1 MSTEERS
8 VNQPEE
14 QPSLSEQRL
23 IRRAKL
29 KELQDAG
36 QDPFQITK
44 FVVKHHSADIK
55 EGFEALEGA
64 MTSVAGR
71 IMSKRGMGKAV
82 FCDLQDGKG
91 RIQLYVRVD
100 ELGEEAFAKFKK
112 TDIGDIVGV
121 EGEVFKT
128 KRGEISV
135 KAHKVTLLSKSLQPL
150 PEKFHGLTDKEMR
163 YRQRYVDLIMNED
176 VRRAFRIRTAFIK
189 HMRRYLDERDYL
201 EVETPVL
208 NTISGGATARPF
220 ITHHNTL
227 DIDMY
232 MRIATELNLKRL
244 TVGGFERVYE
254 IGPVFRAEK
263 HATQRHLNEYTSLDL
278 EMGFLRSFT
287 DLMALEQGFLR
298 RLVALLRQ
306 EYAGELALLGA
317 ELPDAQHIP
326 AVRFD
331 EAKRLAAEAYGYA
344 IREPYD
350 LEPEEEQHIGRYA
363 KEVWGSDFVFVTHY
377 PGRKRPFYTMDDPE
391 DPRYTLSFDLLF
403 RGMEITTGGQR
414 IHNYGQQVEKLKA
427 RGMEP
432 EDFSGYLLFHKHGA
446 PPHGGLG
453 IGLERLTMKLCGL
466 ENVREASL
474 FPRDQ
479 SRLEP

>member
-1 MSTEERS
+1 MEVLATKFDAAVVGRNNRAVTLHGMVHALRDLGGVTFLTLRTREGLVQCVCPRRPEGVREECAVS
-8 VNQPEE
+8 VSGLLRPEPRAPGGAE
-14 QPSLSEQRL
+14 LAEARFTVLSRPAAPPPVPLSKKSSLSMDTELSLRPVTL
-23 IRRAKL
+23 RAPR
-29 KELQDAG
+29 A
-36 QDPFQITK
+36 
-44 FVVKHHSADIK
+44 
-55 EGFEALEGA
+55 
-64 MTSVAGR
+64 R
-71 IMSKRGMGKAV
+71 AV
-82 FCDLQDGKG
+82 F
-91 RIQLYVRVD
+91 RIQAAVC
-100 ELGEEAFAKFKK
+100 
-112 TDIGDIVGV
+112 
-121 EGEVFKT
+121 
-128 KRGEISV
+128 
-135 KAHKVTLLSKSLQPL
+135 
-150 PEKFHGLTDKEMR
+150 
-163 YRQRYVDLIMNED
+163 
-176 VRRAFRIRTAFIK
+176 RAFREFLQEEDFTEIHTPKLGRAGAEGGSSQF
-189 HMRRYLDERDYL
+189 RVDYFGRKA
-201 EVETPVL
+201 VL
-208 NTISGGATARPF
+208 AQSPQ
-220 ITHHNTL
+220 L
-227 DIDMY
+227 YKQVM
-232 MRIATELNLKRL
+232 
-244 TVGGFERVYE
+244 VGVFERVYE

-298 RLVALLRQ
+298 RLVDLLRR

-317 ELPDAQHIP
+317 ELPDAQHRP

-331 EAKRLAAEAYGYA
+331 EAKRLAADAYGYA

-403 RGMEITTGGQR
+403 RGVEITTGGQR

-453 IGLERLTMKLCGL
+453 IGLERLTMQLCGL
-466 ENVREASL
+466 DNIRRASL
-474 FPRDQ
+474 FPRDRT
-479 SRLEP
+479 RLEP

>member
-1 MSTEERS
+1 MEVLATKFDAAVVGRNNRAVTLHGMVHALRDLGGVTFLTLRTREGLVQCVCPRRPEGVREECAVS
-8 VNQPEE
+8 VSGLLRPEPRAPGGAE
-14 QPSLSEQRL
+14 LAEARFTVLSRPAAPPPVPLSKKSSLSMDTELSLRPVTL
-23 IRRAKL
+23 RAPR
-29 KELQDAG
+29 A
-36 QDPFQITK
+36 
-44 FVVKHHSADIK
+44 
-55 EGFEALEGA
+55 
-64 MTSVAGR
+64 R
-71 IMSKRGMGKAV
+71 AV
-82 FCDLQDGKG
+82 F
-91 RIQLYVRVD
+91 RIQAAVC
-100 ELGEEAFAKFKK
+100 
-112 TDIGDIVGV
+112 
-121 EGEVFKT
+121 
-128 KRGEISV
+128 
-135 KAHKVTLLSKSLQPL
+135 
-150 PEKFHGLTDKEMR
+150 
-163 YRQRYVDLIMNED
+163 
-176 VRRAFRIRTAFIK
+176 RAFREFLQGEGFTEIHTPKLGRAGAEGGSSQF
-189 HMRRYLDERDYL
+189 RVDYFGRKA
-201 EVETPVL
+201 VL
-208 NTISGGATARPF
+208 AQSPQ
-220 ITHHNTL
+220 L
-227 DIDMY
+227 YKQVM
-232 MRIATELNLKRL
+232 
-244 TVGGFERVYE
+244 VGVFERVYE

-298 RLVALLRQ
+298 RLVALLRR

-363 KEVWGSDFVFVTHY
+363 KEMWGSDFVFVTHY

-403 RGMEITTGGQR
+403 RGVEITTGGQR

-453 IGLERLTMKLCGL
+453 IGLERLTMQLCGL
-466 ENVREASL
+466 DNIRRASL
-474 FPRDQ
+474 FPRDRT
-479 SRLEP
+479 RLEP

>member
-1 MSTEERS
+1 MEVLATKFDAAVVGRNNRAVTLHGMVHALRDLGGVTFLTLRTREGLVQCVCPRRPEGVREECAVS
-8 VNQPEE
+8 VSGLLRPEPRAPGGAE
-14 QPSLSEQRL
+14 LAEARFTVLSRPAAPPPVPLSKKSSLSMDTELSLRPVTL
-23 IRRAKL
+23 RAPR
-29 KELQDAG
+29 A
-36 QDPFQITK
+36 
-44 FVVKHHSADIK
+44 
-55 EGFEALEGA
+55 
-64 MTSVAGR
+64 R
-71 IMSKRGMGKAV
+71 AV
-82 FCDLQDGKG
+82 F
-91 RIQLYVRVD
+91 RIQAAVC
-100 ELGEEAFAKFKK
+100 
-112 TDIGDIVGV
+112 
-121 EGEVFKT
+121 
-128 KRGEISV
+128 
-135 KAHKVTLLSKSLQPL
+135 
-150 PEKFHGLTDKEMR
+150 
-163 YRQRYVDLIMNED
+163 
-176 VRRAFRIRTAFIK
+176 RAFREFLQEEDFTEIHTPKLGRAGAEGGSSQF
-189 HMRRYLDERDYL
+189 RVDYFGRKA
-201 EVETPVL
+201 VL
-208 NTISGGATARPF
+208 AQSPQ
-220 ITHHNTL
+220 L
-227 DIDMY
+227 YKQVM
-232 MRIATELNLKRL
+232 
-244 TVGGFERVYE
+244 VGVFERVYE

-331 EAKRLAAEAYGYA
+331 EAKRLAADAYGYA

-403 RGMEITTGGQR
+403 RGVEITTGGQR

-453 IGLERLTMKLCGL
+453 IGLERLTMQLCGL
-466 ENVREASL
+466 DNIRRASL
-474 FPRDQ
+474 FPRDRT
-479 SRLEP
+479 RLEP

>member
-1 MSTEERS
+1 MEVLATKFDAAVVGRNNRAVTLHGMVHALRDLGGVTFLTLRTREGLVQCVCPRRPEGVREECAVS
-8 VNQPEE
+8 VSGVLRPEPRAPGGAE
-14 QPSLSEQRL
+14 LAEARFTVLSRPAAPPPVPLSKKSSLSMDTDLSLRPVTL
-23 IRRAKL
+23 RAPR
-29 KELQDAG
+29 A
-36 QDPFQITK
+36 
-44 FVVKHHSADIK
+44 
-55 EGFEALEGA
+55 
-64 MTSVAGR
+64 R
-71 IMSKRGMGKAV
+71 AV
-82 FCDLQDGKG
+82 F
-91 RIQLYVRVD
+91 RIQAAVC
-100 ELGEEAFAKFKK
+100 
-112 TDIGDIVGV
+112 
-121 EGEVFKT
+121 
-128 KRGEISV
+128 
-135 KAHKVTLLSKSLQPL
+135 
-150 PEKFHGLTDKEMR
+150 
-163 YRQRYVDLIMNED
+163 
-176 VRRAFRIRTAFIK
+176 RAFREFLQGEGFTEIHTPKLGQAGAEGGSSQFR
-189 HMRRYLDERDYL
+189 LDYFGRKA
-201 EVETPVL
+201 VL
-208 NTISGGATARPF
+208 AQSPQLYKQA
-220 ITHHNTL
+220 
-227 DIDMY
+227 M
-232 MRIATELNLKRL
+232 
-244 TVGGFERVYE
+244 VGVFERVYE

-278 EMGFLRSFT
+278 EMGFLHSFT

-306 EYAGELALLGA
+306 EYAGELALLGT
-317 ELPDAQHIP
+317 ELPDAEHIP

-453 IGLERLTMKLCGL
+453 IGLERLTMQLCGL
-466 ENVREASL
+466 DNIHRASL
-474 FPRDQ
+474 FPRDRT
-479 SRLEP
+479 RLEP

>member
-1 MSTEERS
+1 MEVLATKFDAAVVGRNNRAVTLHGMVHALRDLGGVTFLTLRTREGLVQCVCPRRPEGVREECAVS
-8 VNQPEE
+8 VSGLLRPEPRAPGGAE
-14 QPSLSEQRL
+14 LAEARFTVLSRPAAPPPVPLSKKSSLSMDTELSLRPVTL
-23 IRRAKL
+23 RAPR
-29 KELQDAG
+29 A
-36 QDPFQITK
+36 
-44 FVVKHHSADIK
+44 
-55 EGFEALEGA
+55 
-64 MTSVAGR
+64 R
-71 IMSKRGMGKAV
+71 AV
-82 FCDLQDGKG
+82 F
-91 RIQLYVRVD
+91 RIQAAVC
-100 ELGEEAFAKFKK
+100 
-112 TDIGDIVGV
+112 
-121 EGEVFKT
+121 
-128 KRGEISV
+128 
-135 KAHKVTLLSKSLQPL
+135 
-150 PEKFHGLTDKEMR
+150 
-163 YRQRYVDLIMNED
+163 
-176 VRRAFRIRTAFIK
+176 RAFREFLQGEGFTEIHTPKLGQAGAEGGSSQFR
-189 HMRRYLDERDYL
+189 LDYFGRKA
-201 EVETPVL
+201 VL
-208 NTISGGATARPF
+208 AQSPQLYKQA
-220 ITHHNTL
+220 
-227 DIDMY
+227 M
-232 MRIATELNLKRL
+232 
-244 TVGGFERVYE
+244 VGVFERVYE

-278 EMGFLRSFT
+278 EMGFLHYSFT

-331 EAKRLAAEAYGYA
+331 EAKRLAADAYGYA

-403 RGMEITTGGQR
+403 RGVEITTGGQR

-453 IGLERLTMKLCGL
+453 IGLERLTMQLCGL
-466 ENVREASL
+466 DNIRRASL
-474 FPRDQ
+474 FPRDRT
-479 SRLEP
+479 RLEP

>member
-1 MSTEERS
+1 MEVLATKFDAAVVGRNNRAVTLHGMVHALRDLGGVTFLTLRTREGLVQCVCPRRPEGVREECAVS
-8 VNQPEE
+8 VSGLLRPEPRAPGGAE
-14 QPSLSEQRL
+14 LAEARFTVLSRPAAPPPVPLSKKSSLSMDTELSLRPVTL
-23 IRRAKL
+23 RAPR
-29 KELQDAG
+29 A
-36 QDPFQITK
+36 
-44 FVVKHHSADIK
+44 
-55 EGFEALEGA
+55 
-64 MTSVAGR
+64 R
-71 IMSKRGMGKAV
+71 AV
-82 FCDLQDGKG
+82 F
-91 RIQLYVRVD
+91 RIQAAVC
-100 ELGEEAFAKFKK
+100 
-112 TDIGDIVGV
+112 
-121 EGEVFKT
+121 
-128 KRGEISV
+128 
-135 KAHKVTLLSKSLQPL
+135 
-150 PEKFHGLTDKEMR
+150 
-163 YRQRYVDLIMNED
+163 
-176 VRRAFRIRTAFIK
+176 RAFREFLQEEDFTEIHTPKLGRAGAEGGSSQFRVDYFGRK
-189 HMRRYLDERDYL
+189 AVLAQSPQLDKQ
-201 EVETPVL
+201 V
-208 NTISGGATARPF
+208 
-220 ITHHNTL
+220 
-227 DIDMY
+227 M
-232 MRIATELNLKRL
+232 
-244 TVGGFERVYE
+244 VGVFERVYE

-298 RLVALLRQ
+298 RLVDLLRR
-306 EYAGELALLGA
+306 EYAGGLALLGA

-331 EAKRLAAEAYGYA
+331 EAKRLAADAYGYA

-403 RGMEITTGGQR
+403 RGVEITTGGQR

-453 IGLERLTMKLCGL
+453 IGLERLTMQLCGL
-466 ENVREASL
+466 DNIRRASL
-474 FPRDQ
+474 FPRDRT
-479 SRLEP
+479 RLEP

>member
-1 MSTEERS
+1 MEVLATKFDAAVVGRNNRAVTLHGMVHALRDLGGVTFLTLRTREGLVQCVCPRRPEGVREECAVS
-8 VNQPEE
+8 VSGLLRPEPRAPGGAE
-14 QPSLSEQRL
+14 LAEARFTVLSRPAAPPPVPLSKKSSLSMDTELSLRPVTL
-23 IRRAKL
+23 RAPR
-29 KELQDAG
+29 A
-36 QDPFQITK
+36 
-44 FVVKHHSADIK
+44 
-55 EGFEALEGA
+55 
-64 MTSVAGR
+64 R
-71 IMSKRGMGKAV
+71 AV
-82 FCDLQDGKG
+82 F
-91 RIQLYVRVD
+91 RIQAAVC
-100 ELGEEAFAKFKK
+100 
-112 TDIGDIVGV
+112 
-121 EGEVFKT
+121 
-128 KRGEISV
+128 
-135 KAHKVTLLSKSLQPL
+135 
-150 PEKFHGLTDKEMR
+150 
-163 YRQRYVDLIMNED
+163 
-176 VRRAFRIRTAFIK
+176 RAFREFLQEEDFTEIHTPKLGRAGAEGGSSQF
-189 HMRRYLDERDYL
+189 RVDYFGRKA
-201 EVETPVL
+201 VL
-208 NTISGGATARPF
+208 AQSPQ
-220 ITHHNTL
+220 L
-227 DIDMY
+227 YKQVM
-232 MRIATELNLKRL
+232 
-244 TVGGFERVYE
+244 VGVFERVYE

-298 RLVALLRQ
+298 RLVDLLRR

-331 EAKRLAAEAYGYA
+331 EAKRLAADADGYA

-403 RGMEITTGGQR
+403 RGVEITTGGQR

-453 IGLERLTMKLCGL
+453 IGLERLTMQLCGL
-466 ENVREASL
+466 DNIRRASL
-474 FPRDQ
+474 FPRDRT
-479 SRLEP
+479 RLEP

>member
-1 MSTEERS
+1 MEVLATKFDAAVVGRNNRAVTLHGMVHALRDLGGVTFLTLRTREGLVQCVCPRRPEGVREECAVS
-8 VNQPEE
+8 VSGLLRPEPRAPGGAE
-14 QPSLSEQRL
+14 LAEARFTVLSRPAAPPPVPLSKKSSLSLDTELSLRPVTL
-23 IRRAKL
+23 RAPR
-29 KELQDAG
+29 A
-36 QDPFQITK
+36 
-44 FVVKHHSADIK
+44 
-55 EGFEALEGA
+55 
-64 MTSVAGR
+64 R
-71 IMSKRGMGKAV
+71 AV
-82 FCDLQDGKG
+82 F
-91 RIQLYVRVD
+91 RIQAAVC
-100 ELGEEAFAKFKK
+100 
-112 TDIGDIVGV
+112 
-121 EGEVFKT
+121 
-128 KRGEISV
+128 
-135 KAHKVTLLSKSLQPL
+135 
-150 PEKFHGLTDKEMR
+150 
-163 YRQRYVDLIMNED
+163 
-176 VRRAFRIRTAFIK
+176 RAFREFLQEEDFTEIHTPKLGRAGAEGGSSQF
-189 HMRRYLDERDYL
+189 RVDYFGRKA
-201 EVETPVL
+201 VL
-208 NTISGGATARPF
+208 AQSPQ
-220 ITHHNTL
+220 L
-227 DIDMY
+227 YKQVM
-232 MRIATELNLKRL
+232 
-244 TVGGFERVYE
+244 VGVFERVYE

-298 RLVALLRQ
+298 RLVDLLRR

-403 RGMEITTGGQR
+403 RGVEITTGGQR

-453 IGLERLTMKLCGL
+453 IGLERLTMQLCGL
-466 ENVREASL
+466 DNIRRASL
-474 FPRDQ
+474 FARDRT
-479 SRLEP
+479 RLEP

>member
-1 MSTEERS
+1 MEVLATKFDAAVVGRNNRAVTLHGMVHALRDLGGVTFLTLRTREGLVQCVCPRRPEGVREECAVS
-8 VNQPEE
+8 VSGLLRPEPRAPGGAE
-14 QPSLSEQRL
+14 LAEARFTVLSRPAAPPPVPLSKKSSLSMDTELSLRPVTL
-23 IRRAKL
+23 RAPR
-29 KELQDAG
+29 A
-36 QDPFQITK
+36 
-44 FVVKHHSADIK
+44 
-55 EGFEALEGA
+55 
-64 MTSVAGR
+64 R
-71 IMSKRGMGKAV
+71 AV
-82 FCDLQDGKG
+82 F
-91 RIQLYVRVD
+91 RIQAAVC
-100 ELGEEAFAKFKK
+100 
-112 TDIGDIVGV
+112 
-121 EGEVFKT
+121 
-128 KRGEISV
+128 
-135 KAHKVTLLSKSLQPL
+135 
-150 PEKFHGLTDKEMR
+150 
-163 YRQRYVDLIMNED
+163 
-176 VRRAFRIRTAFIK
+176 RAFREFLQEEDFTEIHTPKLGRAGAEGGSSQF
-189 HMRRYLDERDYL
+189 RVDYFGRKA
-201 EVETPVL
+201 VL
-208 NTISGGATARPF
+208 AQSPQ
-220 ITHHNTL
+220 L
-227 DIDMY
+227 YKQVM
-232 MRIATELNLKRL
+232 
-244 TVGGFERVYE
+244 VGVFERVYE

-278 EMGFLRSFT
+278 EMGFLHSFT

-298 RLVALLRQ
+298 RLVDLLRR

-403 RGMEITTGGQR
+403 RGVEITTGGQR

-453 IGLERLTMKLCGL
+453 IGLERLTMQLCGL
-466 ENVREASL
+466 DNIRRASL
-474 FPRDQ
+474 FPRDRT
-479 SRLEP
+479 RLEP

>member
-1 MSTEERS
+1 MEVLATKFDAAVVGRNNRAVTLHGMVHALRDLGGVTFLTLRTREGLVQCVCPRRPEGVREECAVS
-8 VNQPEE
+8 VSGLLRPEPRAPGGAE
-14 QPSLSEQRL
+14 LAEARFTVLSRPAAPPPVPLSKKSSLSMDTELSLRPVTL
-23 IRRAKL
+23 RAPR
-29 KELQDAG
+29 A
-36 QDPFQITK
+36 
-44 FVVKHHSADIK
+44 
-55 EGFEALEGA
+55 
-64 MTSVAGR
+64 R
-71 IMSKRGMGKAV
+71 AV
-82 FCDLQDGKG
+82 F
-91 RIQLYVRVD
+91 RIQAAVC
-100 ELGEEAFAKFKK
+100 
-112 TDIGDIVGV
+112 
-121 EGEVFKT
+121 
-128 KRGEISV
+128 
-135 KAHKVTLLSKSLQPL
+135 
-150 PEKFHGLTDKEMR
+150 
-163 YRQRYVDLIMNED
+163 
-176 VRRAFRIRTAFIK
+176 RAFREFLQGEGFTEIHTPKLGQAGAEGGSSQFR
-189 HMRRYLDERDYL
+189 LDYFGRKA
-201 EVETPVL
+201 VL
-208 NTISGGATARPF
+208 AQSPQLYKQA
-220 ITHHNTL
+220 
-227 DIDMY
+227 M
-232 MRIATELNLKRL
+232 
-244 TVGGFERVYE
+244 VGVFERVYE

-298 RLVALLRQ
+298 RLVDLLRR

-331 EAKRLAAEAYGYA
+331 EAKRLAADAYGYA

-403 RGMEITTGGQR
+403 RGVEITTGGQR

-453 IGLERLTMKLCGL
+453 IGLERLTMQLCGL
-466 ENVREASL
+466 DNIRRASL
-474 FPRDQ
+474 FPRDRT
-479 SRLEP
+479 RLEP

>member
-1 MSTEERS
+1 MEVLATKFDAAVVGRNNRAVTLHGMVHALRDLGGVTFLTLRTREGLVQCVCPRRPEGVREECAVS
-8 VNQPEE
+8 VSGLLRPEPRAPGGAE
-14 QPSLSEQRL
+14 LAEARFTVLSRPAAPPPVPLSKKSSLSMDTELSLRPVTL
-23 IRRAKL
+23 RAPR
-29 KELQDAG
+29 A
-36 QDPFQITK
+36 
-44 FVVKHHSADIK
+44 
-55 EGFEALEGA
+55 
-64 MTSVAGR
+64 R
-71 IMSKRGMGKAV
+71 AV
-82 FCDLQDGKG
+82 F
-91 RIQLYVRVD
+91 RIQAAVC
-100 ELGEEAFAKFKK
+100 
-112 TDIGDIVGV
+112 
-121 EGEVFKT
+121 
-128 KRGEISV
+128 
-135 KAHKVTLLSKSLQPL
+135 
-150 PEKFHGLTDKEMR
+150 
-163 YRQRYVDLIMNED
+163 
-176 VRRAFRIRTAFIK
+176 RAFREFLQEEDFTEIHTPKLGRAGAEGGSSQF
-189 HMRRYLDERDYL
+189 RVDYFGRKA
-201 EVETPVL
+201 VL
-208 NTISGGATARPF
+208 AQSPQ
-220 ITHHNTL
+220 L
-227 DIDMY
+227 YKQVM
-232 MRIATELNLKRL
+232 
-244 TVGGFERVYE
+244 VGVFERVYE

-298 RLVALLRQ
+298 RLVDLLRR

-331 EAKRLAAEAYGYA
+331 EAKRLAADAYGYA

-403 RGMEITTGGQR
+403 RGVEITTGGQR

-453 IGLERLTMKLCGL
+453 IGLERLTMQLCGL
-466 ENVREASL
+466 GNIRRASL
-474 FPRDQ
+474 FPRDRT
-479 SRLEP
+479 RLEP

>member
-1 MSTEERS
+1 MEVLATKFDAAVVGRNNRAVTLHGMVHALRDLGGVTFLTLRTREGLVQCVCPRRPEGVREECAVS
-8 VNQPEE
+8 VSGLLRPEPRAPGGAE
-14 QPSLSEQRL
+14 LAEARFTVLSRPAAPPPVPLSKKSSLSMDTELSLRPVTL
-23 IRRAKL
+23 RAPR
-29 KELQDAG
+29 A
-36 QDPFQITK
+36 
-44 FVVKHHSADIK
+44 
-55 EGFEALEGA
+55 
-64 MTSVAGR
+64 R
-71 IMSKRGMGKAV
+71 AV
-82 FCDLQDGKG
+82 F
-91 RIQLYVRVD
+91 RIQAAVC
-100 ELGEEAFAKFKK
+100 
-112 TDIGDIVGV
+112 
-121 EGEVFKT
+121 
-128 KRGEISV
+128 
-135 KAHKVTLLSKSLQPL
+135 
-150 PEKFHGLTDKEMR
+150 
-163 YRQRYVDLIMNED
+163 
-176 VRRAFRIRTAFIK
+176 RAFREFLQEEDFTEIHTPKLGRAEGGSSQF
-189 HMRRYLDERDYL
+189 RVDYFGRKA
-201 EVETPVL
+201 VL
-208 NTISGGATARPF
+208 AQSPQ
-220 ITHHNTL
+220 L
-227 DIDMY
+227 YKQVM
-232 MRIATELNLKRL
+232 
-244 TVGGFERVYE
+244 VGVFERVYE

-298 RLVALLRQ
+298 RLVDLLRR

-331 EAKRLAAEAYGYA
+331 EAKRLAADAYGYA

-403 RGMEITTGGQR
+403 RGVEITTGGQR

-453 IGLERLTMKLCGL
+453 IGLERLTMQLCGL
-466 ENVREASL
+466 DNIRRASL
-474 FPRDQ
+474 FPRDRT
-479 SRLEP
+479 RLEP

>member
-1 MSTEERS
+1 MEVLATKFDAAVVGRNNRAVTLHGMVHALRDLGGVTFLTLRTREGLVQCVCPRRPEGVREECAVS
-8 VNQPEE
+8 VSGLLRPEPRAPGGAE
-14 QPSLSEQRL
+14 LAEARFTVLSRPAAPPPVPLSKKSSLSMDTELSLRPVTL
-23 IRRAKL
+23 RAPR
-29 KELQDAG
+29 A
-36 QDPFQITK
+36 
-44 FVVKHHSADIK
+44 
-55 EGFEALEGA
+55 
-64 MTSVAGR
+64 R
-71 IMSKRGMGKAV
+71 AV
-82 FCDLQDGKG
+82 F
-91 RIQLYVRVD
+91 RIQAAVC
-100 ELGEEAFAKFKK
+100 
-112 TDIGDIVGV
+112 
-121 EGEVFKT
+121 
-128 KRGEISV
+128 
-135 KAHKVTLLSKSLQPL
+135 
-150 PEKFHGLTDKEMR
+150 
-163 YRQRYVDLIMNED
+163 
-176 VRRAFRIRTAFIK
+176 RAFRVFFKEEAITEIHTPKLGRAGAEGGSSQF
-189 HMRRYLDERDYL
+189 RVDYFGRKA
-201 EVETPVL
+201 VL
-208 NTISGGATARPF
+208 AQSPQ
-220 ITHHNTL
+220 L
-227 DIDMY
+227 YKQVM
-232 MRIATELNLKRL
+232 
-244 TVGGFERVYE
+244 VGVFERVYE

-298 RLVALLRQ
+298 RLVDLLRR

-331 EAKRLAAEAYGYA
+331 EAKRLAADAYGYA

-403 RGMEITTGGQR
+403 RGVEITTGGQR

-453 IGLERLTMKLCGL
+453 IGLERLTMQLCGL
-466 ENVREASL
+466 DNIRRASL
-474 FPRDQ
+474 FPRDRT
-479 SRLEP
+479 RLEP

>member
-1 MSTEERS
+1 MEVLATKFDAAVVGRNNRAVTLHGMVHALRDLGGVTFLTLRTREGLVQCVCPRRPEGVREECAVS
-8 VNQPEE
+8 VSGLLRPEPRAPGGAE
-14 QPSLSEQRL
+14 LAEARFTVLSRPAAPPPVPLSKKSSLSMDTELSLRPVTL
-23 IRRAKL
+23 RAPR
-29 KELQDAG
+29 A
-36 QDPFQITK
+36 
-44 FVVKHHSADIK
+44 
-55 EGFEALEGA
+55 
-64 MTSVAGR
+64 R
-71 IMSKRGMGKAV
+71 AV
-82 FCDLQDGKG
+82 F
-91 RIQLYVRVD
+91 RIQAAVC
-100 ELGEEAFAKFKK
+100 
-112 TDIGDIVGV
+112 
-121 EGEVFKT
+121 
-128 KRGEISV
+128 
-135 KAHKVTLLSKSLQPL
+135 
-150 PEKFHGLTDKEMR
+150 
-163 YRQRYVDLIMNED
+163 
-176 VRRAFRIRTAFIK
+176 RAFREFLQEEDFTEIHTPKLGRAGAEGGSSQF
-189 HMRRYLDERDYL
+189 RVDYFGRKA
-201 EVETPVL
+201 VL
-208 NTISGGATARPF
+208 AQSPQ
-220 ITHHNTL
+220 L
-227 DIDMY
+227 YKQVM
-232 MRIATELNLKRL
+232 
-244 TVGGFERVYE
+244 VGVFERVYE

-298 RLVALLRQ
+298 RLVDLLQR

-331 EAKRLAAEAYGYA
+331 EAKRLAADAYGYA

-403 RGMEITTGGQR
+403 RGVEITTGGQR

-453 IGLERLTMKLCGL
+453 IGLERLTMQLCGL
-466 ENVREASL
+466 DNIRRASL
-474 FPRDQ
+474 FPRDRT
-479 SRLEP
+479 RLEP

>member
-1 MSTEERS
+1 MEVLATKFDAAVVGRNNRAVTLHGMVHALRDLGGVTFLTLRTREGLVQCVCPRRPEGVREECAVS
-8 VNQPEE
+8 VSGLLRPEPRAPGGAE
-14 QPSLSEQRL
+14 LAEARFTVLSRPAAPPPVPLSKKSSLSMDTELSLRPVTL
-23 IRRAKL
+23 RAPR
-29 KELQDAG
+29 A
-36 QDPFQITK
+36 
-44 FVVKHHSADIK
+44 
-55 EGFEALEGA
+55 
-64 MTSVAGR
+64 R
-71 IMSKRGMGKAV
+71 AV
-82 FCDLQDGKG
+82 F
-91 RIQLYVRVD
+91 RIQAVVC
-100 ELGEEAFAKFKK
+100 
-112 TDIGDIVGV
+112 
-121 EGEVFKT
+121 
-128 KRGEISV
+128 
-135 KAHKVTLLSKSLQPL
+135 
-150 PEKFHGLTDKEMR
+150 
-163 YRQRYVDLIMNED
+163 
-176 VRRAFRIRTAFIK
+176 RAFREFLQEEDFTEIHTPKLGRAGAEGGSSQF
-189 HMRRYLDERDYL
+189 RVDYFGRKA
-201 EVETPVL
+201 VL
-208 NTISGGATARPF
+208 AQSPQ
-220 ITHHNTL
+220 L
-227 DIDMY
+227 YKQVM
-232 MRIATELNLKRL
+232 
-244 TVGGFERVYE
+244 VGVFERVYE

-298 RLVALLRQ
+298 RLVDLLRR

-331 EAKRLAAEAYGYA
+331 EAKRLAADAYGYA

-403 RGMEITTGGQR
+403 RGVEITTGGQR

-453 IGLERLTMKLCGL
+453 IGLERLTMQLCGL
-466 ENVREASL
+466 DNIRRASL
-474 FPRDQ
+474 FPRDRT
-479 SRLEP
+479 RLEP

>member
-1 MSTEERS
+1 MEVLATKFDAAVVGRNNRAVTLHGMVHALRDLGGVTFLTLRTREGLVQCVCPRRPEGVREECAVS
-8 VNQPEE
+8 VYGLLRPEPRAPGGAE
-14 QPSLSEQRL
+14 LAEARFTVLSRPAAPPPVPLSKKSSLSMDTELSLRPVTL
-23 IRRAKL
+23 RAPR
-29 KELQDAG
+29 A
-36 QDPFQITK
+36 
-44 FVVKHHSADIK
+44 
-55 EGFEALEGA
+55 
-64 MTSVAGR
+64 R
-71 IMSKRGMGKAV
+71 AV
-82 FCDLQDGKG
+82 F
-91 RIQLYVRVD
+91 RIQAAVC
-100 ELGEEAFAKFKK
+100 
-112 TDIGDIVGV
+112 
-121 EGEVFKT
+121 
-128 KRGEISV
+128 
-135 KAHKVTLLSKSLQPL
+135 
-150 PEKFHGLTDKEMR
+150 
-163 YRQRYVDLIMNED
+163 
-176 VRRAFRIRTAFIK
+176 RAFREFLQEEDFTEIHTPKLGRAGAEGGSSQF
-189 HMRRYLDERDYL
+189 RVDYFGRKA
-201 EVETPVL
+201 VL
-208 NTISGGATARPF
+208 AQSPQ
-220 ITHHNTL
+220 L
-227 DIDMY
+227 YKQVM
-232 MRIATELNLKRL
+232 
-244 TVGGFERVYE
+244 VGVFERVYE

-317 ELPDAQHIP
+317 ELPDAEHIP

-453 IGLERLTMKLCGL
+453 IGLERLTMQLCGL
-466 ENVREASL
+466 DNIRRASL
-474 FPRDQ
+474 FPRDRT
-479 SRLEP
+479 RLEP

>member
-1 MSTEERS
+1 ME
-8 VNQPEE
+8 V
-14 QPSLSEQRL
+14 L
-23 IRRAKL
+23 A
-29 KELQDAG
+29 
-36 QDPFQITK
+36 TK
-44 FVVKHHSADIK
+44 FDAAVVGRNNRAVTLHGMVHALRDLGGVTFLTLRTR
-55 EGFEALEGA
+55 EGLVQCVCPRRPEGVREECAVSVSGLLRPEPRAPGGAELAEARFTVLSRPA
-64 MTSVAGR
+64 APPPVPLSKKSSVSLDTELSLRPVTLRAPR
-71 IMSKRGMGKAV
+71 ARAV
-82 FCDLQDGKG
+82 F
-91 RIQLYVRVD
+91 RIQAAVC
-100 ELGEEAFAKFKK
+100 
-112 TDIGDIVGV
+112 
-121 EGEVFKT
+121 
-128 KRGEISV
+128 
-135 KAHKVTLLSKSLQPL
+135 
-150 PEKFHGLTDKEMR
+150 
-163 YRQRYVDLIMNED
+163 
-176 VRRAFRIRTAFIK
+176 RAFREFLQEEGFTEIHTPKLGRAGAEGGSSQF
-189 HMRRYLDERDYL
+189 RVDYFGRKA
-201 EVETPVL
+201 VL
-208 NTISGGATARPF
+208 AQSPQ
-220 ITHHNTL
+220 L
-227 DIDMY
+227 YKQVM
-232 MRIATELNLKRL
+232 
-244 TVGGFERVYE
+244 VGVFERVYE

-298 RLVALLRQ
+298 RLVDLLRR

-331 EAKRLAAEAYGYA
+331 EAKRLAADAYGYA

-403 RGMEITTGGQR
+403 RGVEITTGGQR

-453 IGLERLTMKLCGL
+453 IGLERLTMQLCGL
-466 ENVREASL
+466 DNIRRASL
-474 FPRDQ
+474 FPRDRT
-479 SRLEP
+479 RLEP

>member
-1 MSTEERS
+1 MEVLATKFDAAVVGRNNRAVTLHGMVHALRDLGGVTFLTLRTREGLVQCVCPRRPEGVREECAVS
-8 VNQPEE
+8 VSGLLRPEPRAPGGAE
-14 QPSLSEQRL
+14 LAEARFTVLSRPAAPPPVPLSKKSSLSMDTELSLRPVTL
-23 IRRAKL
+23 RAPR
-29 KELQDAG
+29 A
-36 QDPFQITK
+36 
-44 FVVKHHSADIK
+44 
-55 EGFEALEGA
+55 
-64 MTSVAGR
+64 R
-71 IMSKRGMGKAV
+71 AV
-82 FCDLQDGKG
+82 F
-91 RIQLYVRVD
+91 RIQAAVC
-100 ELGEEAFAKFKK
+100 
-112 TDIGDIVGV
+112 
-121 EGEVFKT
+121 
-128 KRGEISV
+128 
-135 KAHKVTLLSKSLQPL
+135 
-150 PEKFHGLTDKEMR
+150 
-163 YRQRYVDLIMNED
+163 
-176 VRRAFRIRTAFIK
+176 RAFREFLQEEDFTEIHTPKLGRAGAEGGSSQF
-189 HMRRYLDERDYL
+189 RVDYFGRKA
-201 EVETPVL
+201 VL
-208 NTISGGATARPF
+208 AQSPQ
-220 ITHHNTL
+220 L
-227 DIDMY
+227 YKQVM
-232 MRIATELNLKRL
+232 
-244 TVGGFERVYE
+244 VGVFERVYE

-278 EMGFLRSFT
+278 EMGFLHSFT

-317 ELPDAQHIP
+317 ELPDAEHIP

-453 IGLERLTMKLCGL
+453 IGLERLTMQLCGL
-466 ENVREASL
+466 DNIRRASL
-474 FPRDQ
+474 FPRDRT
-479 SRLEP
+479 RLEP

>member
-1 MSTEERS
+1 ME
-8 VNQPEE
+8 V
-14 QPSLSEQRL
+14 L
-23 IRRAKL
+23 A
-29 KELQDAG
+29 
-36 QDPFQITK
+36 TK
-44 FVVKHHSADIK
+44 FDAAVVGRNNRAVTLHGMVHALRDLGGVTFLTLRTR
-55 EGFEALEGA
+55 EGLIQCVCPRRPEGVREECAVSVSGLLRPEPRAPGGVELAEARCTVLSWPA
-64 MTSVAGR
+64 APPPVPLSKKSSVSLDTELSLRPVTLRAPR
-71 IMSKRGMGKAV
+71 ARAV
-82 FCDLQDGKG
+82 F
-91 RIQLYVRVD
+91 RIQAAVC
-100 ELGEEAFAKFKK
+100 
-112 TDIGDIVGV
+112 
-121 EGEVFKT
+121 
-128 KRGEISV
+128 
-135 KAHKVTLLSKSLQPL
+135 
-150 PEKFHGLTDKEMR
+150 
-163 YRQRYVDLIMNED
+163 
-176 VRRAFRIRTAFIK
+176 RAFREFLQGEGFTEIHTPKLGQAGAEGGSSQFR
-189 HMRRYLDERDYL
+189 LDYFGRKA
-201 EVETPVL
+201 VL
-208 NTISGGATARPF
+208 AQSPQLYKQA
-220 ITHHNTL
+220 
-227 DIDMY
+227 M
-232 MRIATELNLKRL
+232 
-244 TVGGFERVYE
+244 VGVFERVYE

-278 EMGFLRSFT
+278 EMGFLHSFT

-317 ELPDAQHIP
+317 ELPDAEHIP

-453 IGLERLTMKLCGL
+453 IGLERLTMQLCGL
-466 ENVREASL
+466 DNIRRASL
-474 FPRDQ
+474 FPRDRT
-479 SRLEP
+479 RLEP

>member
-1 MSTEERS
+1 MEVLATKFDAAVVGRNNRAVTLHGMVHALRDLGGVTFLTLRTREGLVQCVCPRRPEGVREECAVS
-8 VNQPEE
+8 VSGLLRPEPRAPGGAE
-14 QPSLSEQRL
+14 LAEARFTVLSRPAAPPPVPLSKKSSLSMDTELSLRPVTL
-23 IRRAKL
+23 RAPR
-29 KELQDAG
+29 A
-36 QDPFQITK
+36 
-44 FVVKHHSADIK
+44 
-55 EGFEALEGA
+55 
-64 MTSVAGR
+64 R
-71 IMSKRGMGKAV
+71 AV
-82 FCDLQDGKG
+82 FRLQAA
-91 RIQLYVRVD
+91 VC
-100 ELGEEAFAKFKK
+100 
-112 TDIGDIVGV
+112 
-121 EGEVFKT
+121 
-128 KRGEISV
+128 
-135 KAHKVTLLSKSLQPL
+135 
-150 PEKFHGLTDKEMR
+150 
-163 YRQRYVDLIMNED
+163 
-176 VRRAFRIRTAFIK
+176 RAFREFLQEEDFTEIHTPKLGRAGAEGGSSQF
-189 HMRRYLDERDYL
+189 RVDYFGRKA
-201 EVETPVL
+201 VL
-208 NTISGGATARPF
+208 AQSPQ
-220 ITHHNTL
+220 L
-227 DIDMY
+227 YKQVM
-232 MRIATELNLKRL
+232 
-244 TVGGFERVYE
+244 VGVFERVYE

-298 RLVALLRQ
+298 RLVDLLRR

-331 EAKRLAAEAYGYA
+331 EAKRLAADAYGYA

-403 RGMEITTGGQR
+403 RGVEITTGGQR

-453 IGLERLTMKLCGL
+453 IGLERLTMQLCGL
-466 ENVREASL
+466 DNIRRASL
-474 FPRDQ
+474 FPRDRT
-479 SRLEP
+479 RLEP

>member
-1 MSTEERS
+1 MD
-8 VNQPEE
+8 V
-14 QPSLSEQRL
+14 L
-23 IRRAKL
+23 A
-29 KELQDAG
+29 
-36 QDPFQITK
+36 TK
-44 FVVKHHSADIK
+44 FDAAVVGRNNRAVTLHGMVHALRDLGGVTFLTLRTR
-55 EGFEALEGA
+55 EGLVQCVCPRRPEGVREECAVSVSGLLRPEPRAPGGAELAEARFTVLSRPA
-64 MTSVAGR
+64 APPTVPLSKKSSVSLDTELSLRPVTLRAPR
-71 IMSKRGMGKAV
+71 ARAV
-82 FCDLQDGKG
+82 F
-91 RIQLYVRVD
+91 RIQ
-100 ELGEEAFAKFKK
+100 AA
-112 TDIGDIVGV
+112 IC
-121 EGEVFKT
+121 
-128 KRGEISV
+128 
-135 KAHKVTLLSKSLQPL
+135 
-150 PEKFHGLTDKEMR
+150 
-163 YRQRYVDLIMNED
+163 
-176 VRRAFRIRTAFIK
+176 RAFREFLQEEGFTEIHTPKLGRAGAEGGSSQF
-189 HMRRYLDERDYL
+189 RVDYFGRKA
-201 EVETPVL
+201 VL
-208 NTISGGATARPF
+208 AQSPQ
-220 ITHHNTL
+220 L
-227 DIDMY
+227 YKQVM
-232 MRIATELNLKRL
+232 
-244 TVGGFERVYE
+244 VGVFERVYE

-317 ELPDAQHIP
+317 ELPDAEHIP

-453 IGLERLTMKLCGL
+453 IGLERLTMQLCGL
-466 ENVREASL
+466 DNIRRASL
-474 FPRDQ
+474 FPRDRT
-479 SRLEP
+479 RLEP

>member
-1 MSTEERS
+1 MEVLATKFDAAVVGRNNRAVTLHGMVHALRDLGGVTFLTLRTREGLVQCVCPRRPEGVREECAVS
-8 VNQPEE
+8 VSGLLRPEPRAPGGAE
-14 QPSLSEQRL
+14 LAEARFTVLSRPAAPPPVPLSKKSSLSMDTELSLRPVTL
-23 IRRAKL
+23 RAPR
-29 KELQDAG
+29 A
-36 QDPFQITK
+36 
-44 FVVKHHSADIK
+44 
-55 EGFEALEGA
+55 
-64 MTSVAGR
+64 R
-71 IMSKRGMGKAV
+71 AV
-82 FCDLQDGKG
+82 F
-91 RIQLYVRVD
+91 RIQAAVC
-100 ELGEEAFAKFKK
+100 
-112 TDIGDIVGV
+112 
-121 EGEVFKT
+121 
-128 KRGEISV
+128 
-135 KAHKVTLLSKSLQPL
+135 
-150 PEKFHGLTDKEMR
+150 
-163 YRQRYVDLIMNED
+163 
-176 VRRAFRIRTAFIK
+176 RAFREFLQEEDFTEIHTPKLGRAGAEGGSSQF
-189 HMRRYLDERDYL
+189 RVDYFGRKA
-201 EVETPVL
+201 VL
-208 NTISGGATARPF
+208 AQSPQLYKQA
-220 ITHHNTL
+220 
-227 DIDMY
+227 M
-232 MRIATELNLKRL
+232 
-244 TVGGFERVYE
+244 VGVFERVYE

-317 ELPDAQHIP
+317 ELPDAEHIP

-331 EAKRLAAEAYGYA
+331 EAKRLAADAYGYA

-403 RGMEITTGGQR
+403 RGVEITTGGQR

-453 IGLERLTMKLCGL
+453 IGLERLTMQLCGL
-466 ENVREASL
+466 DNIRRASL
-474 FPRDQ
+474 FPRDRT
-479 SRLEP
+479 RLEP

>member
-1 MSTEERS
+1 MEVLATKFDAAVVGRNNRAVTLHGMVHALRDLGGVTFLTLRTREGLVQCVCPRRPEGVREECAVS
-8 VNQPEE
+8 VSGVLRPESRAPGGAE
-14 QPSLSEQRL
+14 LAEARCTVLSRPAAPPPVPLSKKSSLSMDTELSLRPVTL
-23 IRRAKL
+23 RAPRARAVFRIQAAVCWAFR
-29 KELQDAG
+29 EFLQG
-36 QDPFQITK
+36 
-44 FVVKHHSADIK
+44 
-55 EGFEALEGA
+55 EGFTEIHTPKLGRAGAEGG
-64 MTSVAGR
+64 SSQFRVDYFGR
-71 IMSKRGMGKAV
+71 KAV
-82 FCDLQDGKG
+82 LAQSP
-91 RIQLYVRVD
+91 QLYKQ
-100 ELGEEAFAKFKK
+100 AM
-112 TDIGDIVGV
+112 VGV
-121 EGEVFKT
+121 
-128 KRGEISV
+128 
-135 KAHKVTLLSKSLQPL
+135 
-150 PEKFHGLTDKEMR
+150 
-163 YRQRYVDLIMNED
+163 
-176 VRRAFRIRTAFIK
+176 
-189 HMRRYLDERDYL
+189 
-201 EVETPVL
+201 
-208 NTISGGATARPF
+208 
-220 ITHHNTL
+220 
-227 DIDMY
+227 
-232 MRIATELNLKRL
+232 
-244 TVGGFERVYE
+244 FERVYE

-278 EMGFLRSFT
+278 EMGFLHSFT

-317 ELPDAQHIP
+317 ELPDPEHIP

-403 RGMEITTGGQR
+403 RGVEITTGGQR

-453 IGLERLTMKLCGL
+453 IGLERLTMQLCGL
-466 ENVREASL
+466 DNIRRASL
-474 FPRDQ
+474 FPRDR

>member
-1 MSTEERS
+1 MEVLATKFDAAVVGRNNRAVTLHGMVHALRDLGGVTFLTLRTREGLVQCVCPRRPEGVREECAVS
-8 VNQPEE
+8 VSGLLRPEPRAPGGAE
-14 QPSLSEQRL
+14 LAEARFTVLSRPAAPPPVPLSKKSSLSMDTELSLRPVTL
-23 IRRAKL
+23 RAPR
-29 KELQDAG
+29 A
-36 QDPFQITK
+36 
-44 FVVKHHSADIK
+44 
-55 EGFEALEGA
+55 
-64 MTSVAGR
+64 R
-71 IMSKRGMGKAV
+71 AV
-82 FCDLQDGKG
+82 F
-91 RIQLYVRVD
+91 RIQAAVC
-100 ELGEEAFAKFKK
+100 
-112 TDIGDIVGV
+112 
-121 EGEVFKT
+121 
-128 KRGEISV
+128 
-135 KAHKVTLLSKSLQPL
+135 
-150 PEKFHGLTDKEMR
+150 
-163 YRQRYVDLIMNED
+163 
-176 VRRAFRIRTAFIK
+176 RAFREFLQGEDFTEIHTPKLGRAGAEGGSSQF
-189 HMRRYLDERDYL
+189 RVDYFGRKA
-201 EVETPVL
+201 VL
-208 NTISGGATARPF
+208 AQSPQ
-220 ITHHNTL
+220 L
-227 DIDMY
+227 YKQVM
-232 MRIATELNLKRL
+232 
-244 TVGGFERVYE
+244 VGVFERVYE

-278 EMGFLRSFT
+278 EMGFLHSFT

-317 ELPDAQHIP
+317 ELPDAEHIP

-453 IGLERLTMKLCGL
+453 IGLERLTMQLCGL
-466 ENVREASL
+466 DNIRRASL
-474 FPRDQ
+474 FPRDRT
-479 SRLEP
+479 RLEP

>member
-1 MSTEERS
+1 MDVLATKFDAAVVGRNNRAVTLHGMVHALRDLGGVTFLTLRTREGLVQCVCPRRPEGVREECAVS
-8 VNQPEE
+8 VSGLLRPEPRAPGGAE
-14 QPSLSEQRL
+14 LAEARFTVLSRPAAPPPVPLSKKSSLSMDTELSLRPVTL
-23 IRRAKL
+23 RAPR
-29 KELQDAG
+29 A
-36 QDPFQITK
+36 
-44 FVVKHHSADIK
+44 
-55 EGFEALEGA
+55 
-64 MTSVAGR
+64 R
-71 IMSKRGMGKAV
+71 AV
-82 FCDLQDGKG
+82 F
-91 RIQLYVRVD
+91 RIQAAVC
-100 ELGEEAFAKFKK
+100 
-112 TDIGDIVGV
+112 
-121 EGEVFKT
+121 
-128 KRGEISV
+128 
-135 KAHKVTLLSKSLQPL
+135 
-150 PEKFHGLTDKEMR
+150 
-163 YRQRYVDLIMNED
+163 
-176 VRRAFRIRTAFIK
+176 RAFREFLQEEDFTEIHTPKLGRAGAEGGSSQF
-189 HMRRYLDERDYL
+189 RVDYFGRKA
-201 EVETPVL
+201 VL
-208 NTISGGATARPF
+208 AQSPQ
-220 ITHHNTL
+220 L
-227 DIDMY
+227 YKQVM
-232 MRIATELNLKRL
+232 
-244 TVGGFERVYE
+244 VGVFERVYE

-317 ELPDAQHIP
+317 ELPDAEHIP

-403 RGMEITTGGQR
+403 RGVEITTGGQR

-453 IGLERLTMKLCGL
+453 IGLERLTMQLCGL
-466 ENVREASL
+466 DNIRRASL
-474 FPRDQ
+474 FPRDRT
-479 SRLEP
+479 RLEP

>member
-1 MSTEERS
+1 ME
-8 VNQPEE
+8 V
-14 QPSLSEQRL
+14 L
-23 IRRAKL
+23 A
-29 KELQDAG
+29 
-36 QDPFQITK
+36 TK
-44 FVVKHHSADIK
+44 FDAAVVGRNNRAVTLHGMVHALRDLGGVTFLTLRTR
-55 EGFEALEGA
+55 EGLIQCVCPRRPEGVREECAVSVSGLLRPEPRAPGGAELAEAQCTVLSWPA
-64 MTSVAGR
+64 APPPVPLSKKSSVSLDTELSLRPVTLRAPR
-71 IMSKRGMGKAV
+71 ARAV
-82 FCDLQDGKG
+82 F
-91 RIQLYVRVD
+91 RIQAAVC
-100 ELGEEAFAKFKK
+100 
-112 TDIGDIVGV
+112 
-121 EGEVFKT
+121 
-128 KRGEISV
+128 
-135 KAHKVTLLSKSLQPL
+135 
-150 PEKFHGLTDKEMR
+150 
-163 YRQRYVDLIMNED
+163 
-176 VRRAFRIRTAFIK
+176 RAFREFLQGEGFTEIHTPKLGQAGAEGGSSQFR
-189 HMRRYLDERDYL
+189 LDYFGRKA
-201 EVETPVL
+201 VL
-208 NTISGGATARPF
+208 AQSPQLYKQA
-220 ITHHNTL
+220 
-227 DIDMY
+227 M
-232 MRIATELNLKRL
+232 
-244 TVGGFERVYE
+244 VGVFERVYE

-278 EMGFLRSFT
+278 EMGFLHSFT

-317 ELPDAQHIP
+317 ELPDAEHIP

-453 IGLERLTMKLCGL
+453 IGLERLTMQLCGL
-466 ENVREASL
+466 DNIRRASL
-474 FPRDQ
+474 FPRDRT
-479 SRLEP
+479 RLEP

>member
-1 MSTEERS
+1 MDVLATKFDAAVVGRNNRAVTLHGMVHALRDLGGVTFLTLRTREGLVQCVCPRRPEGVREECAVS
-8 VNQPEE
+8 VSGLLRPEPRAPGGAE
-14 QPSLSEQRL
+14 LAEARFTVLSRPAAPPPVPLSKKSSLSMDTELSLRPVTL
-23 IRRAKL
+23 RAPR
-29 KELQDAG
+29 A
-36 QDPFQITK
+36 
-44 FVVKHHSADIK
+44 
-55 EGFEALEGA
+55 
-64 MTSVAGR
+64 R
-71 IMSKRGMGKAV
+71 AV
-82 FCDLQDGKG
+82 F
-91 RIQLYVRVD
+91 RIQ
-100 ELGEEAFAKFKK
+100 AA
-112 TDIGDIVGV
+112 IC
-121 EGEVFKT
+121 
-128 KRGEISV
+128 
-135 KAHKVTLLSKSLQPL
+135 
-150 PEKFHGLTDKEMR
+150 
-163 YRQRYVDLIMNED
+163 
-176 VRRAFRIRTAFIK
+176 RAFREFLQEEDFTEIHTPKLGRAGAEGGSSQF
-189 HMRRYLDERDYL
+189 RVDYFGRKA
-201 EVETPVL
+201 VL
-208 NTISGGATARPF
+208 AQSPQ
-220 ITHHNTL
+220 L
-227 DIDMY
+227 YKQVM
-232 MRIATELNLKRL
+232 
-244 TVGGFERVYE
+244 VGVFERVYE

-298 RLVALLRQ
+298 RLVDLLRR

-331 EAKRLAAEAYGYA
+331 EAKRLAADAYGYA

-403 RGMEITTGGQR
+403 RGVEITTGGQR

-453 IGLERLTMKLCGL
+453 IGLERLTMQLCGL
-466 ENVREASL
+466 DNIRRASL
-474 FPRDQ
+474 FPRDRT
-479 SRLEP
+479 RLEP

>member
-1 MSTEERS
+1 MDVLATKFDAAVVGRNNRAVTLHGMVHALRDLGGVTFLTLRTREGLVQCVCPRRPEGVREECAVS
-8 VNQPEE
+8 VSGLLRPEPRAPGGAE
-14 QPSLSEQRL
+14 LAEARFTVLSRPAAPPPVPLSKKSSLSMDTELSLRPVTL
-23 IRRAKL
+23 RAPR
-29 KELQDAG
+29 A
-36 QDPFQITK
+36 
-44 FVVKHHSADIK
+44 
-55 EGFEALEGA
+55 
-64 MTSVAGR
+64 R
-71 IMSKRGMGKAV
+71 AV
-82 FCDLQDGKG
+82 F
-91 RIQLYVRVD
+91 RIQ
-100 ELGEEAFAKFKK
+100 AA
-112 TDIGDIVGV
+112 IC
-121 EGEVFKT
+121 
-128 KRGEISV
+128 
-135 KAHKVTLLSKSLQPL
+135 
-150 PEKFHGLTDKEMR
+150 
-163 YRQRYVDLIMNED
+163 
-176 VRRAFRIRTAFIK
+176 RAFREFLQEEGFTEIHTPKLGRAGAEGGSSQF
-189 HMRRYLDERDYL
+189 RVDYFGRKA
-201 EVETPVL
+201 VL
-208 NTISGGATARPF
+208 AQSPQ
-220 ITHHNTL
+220 L
-227 DIDMY
+227 YKQVM
-232 MRIATELNLKRL
+232 
-244 TVGGFERVYE
+244 VGVFERVYE

-298 RLVALLRQ
+298 RLVDLLRR

-331 EAKRLAAEAYGYA
+331 EAKRLAADAYGYA

-453 IGLERLTMKLCGL
+453 IGLERLTMQLCGL
-466 ENVREASL
+466 DNIRRASL
-474 FPRDQ
+474 FPRDRT
-479 SRLEP
+479 RLEP

>member
-1 MSTEERS
+1 ME
-8 VNQPEE
+8 V
-14 QPSLSEQRL
+14 L
-23 IRRAKL
+23 A
-29 KELQDAG
+29 
-36 QDPFQITK
+36 TK
-44 FVVKHHSADIK
+44 FDAAVVGRNNRAVTLHGMVHALRDLGGVTFLTLRTR
-55 EGFEALEGA
+55 EGLVQCVCPRRPEGVREECAVSVSGLLRPEPRAPGGAELAEARFTVLSRPA
-64 MTSVAGR
+64 APPPVPLSKKSSVSLDTELSLRPVTLRAPR
-71 IMSKRGMGKAV
+71 ARAV
-82 FCDLQDGKG
+82 F
-91 RIQLYVRVD
+91 RIQAAVC
-100 ELGEEAFAKFKK
+100 
-112 TDIGDIVGV
+112 
-121 EGEVFKT
+121 
-128 KRGEISV
+128 
-135 KAHKVTLLSKSLQPL
+135 
-150 PEKFHGLTDKEMR
+150 
-163 YRQRYVDLIMNED
+163 
-176 VRRAFRIRTAFIK
+176 RAFREFLQEEDFTEIHTPKLGRAGAEGGSSQF
-189 HMRRYLDERDYL
+189 RVDYFGRKA
-201 EVETPVL
+201 VL
-208 NTISGGATARPF
+208 AQSPQ
-220 ITHHNTL
+220 L
-227 DIDMY
+227 YKQVM
-232 MRIATELNLKRL
+232 
-244 TVGGFERVYE
+244 VGVFERVYE

-298 RLVALLRQ
+298 RLVDLLRR

-317 ELPDAQHIP
+317 ELPDAEHIP

-403 RGMEITTGGQR
+403 RGVEITTGGQR

-453 IGLERLTMKLCGL
+453 IGLERLTMQLCGL
-466 ENVREASL
+466 DNIRRASL
-474 FPRDQ
+474 FPRDRT
-479 SRLEP
+479 RLEP

>member
-1 MSTEERS
+1 ME
-8 VNQPEE
+8 V
-14 QPSLSEQRL
+14 L
-23 IRRAKL
+23 A
-29 KELQDAG
+29 
-36 QDPFQITK
+36 TK
-44 FVVKHHSADIK
+44 FDAAVVGRNNRAVTLHGMVHALRDLGGVTFLTLRTR
-55 EGFEALEGA
+55 EGLVQCVCPRRPEGVREECAVSVSGVLRPESRAPGGAELAEARFTVLSRPA
-64 MTSVAGR
+64 APPPVPLSKKSSVSLDRELSLRPVTLRAPR
-71 IMSKRGMGKAV
+71 ARAV
-82 FCDLQDGKG
+82 F
-91 RIQLYVRVD
+91 RIQAAVC
-100 ELGEEAFAKFKK
+100 
-112 TDIGDIVGV
+112 
-121 EGEVFKT
+121 
-128 KRGEISV
+128 
-135 KAHKVTLLSKSLQPL
+135 
-150 PEKFHGLTDKEMR
+150 
-163 YRQRYVDLIMNED
+163 
-176 VRRAFRIRTAFIK
+176 RAFREFLQGEGFTEIHTPKLGRAGAEGGSSQF
-189 HMRRYLDERDYL
+189 RVDYFGRKA
-201 EVETPVL
+201 VL
-208 NTISGGATARPF
+208 AQSPQLYKQA
-220 ITHHNTL
+220 
-227 DIDMY
+227 M
-232 MRIATELNLKRL
+232 
-244 TVGGFERVYE
+244 VGVFERVYE

-278 EMGFLRSFT
+278 EMGFLR
-287 DLMALEQGFLR
+287 

-317 ELPDAQHIP
+317 ELPDPEHIP

-453 IGLERLTMKLCGL
+453 IGLERLTMQLCGL
-466 ENVREASL
+466 DNIRRASL
-474 FPRDQ
+474 FPRDRT
-479 SRLEP
+479 RLEP

>member
-1 MSTEERS
+1 MEVLATKFDAAVVGRNNRAVTLHGMVHALRDLGGVTFLTLRTREGLVQCVCPRRPEGVREECAVS
-8 VNQPEE
+8 VSGLLRPEPRAPGGAE
-14 QPSLSEQRL
+14 LAEARFTVLSRPAAPPPVPLSKKSSLSMDTELSLRPVTL
-23 IRRAKL
+23 RAPR
-29 KELQDAG
+29 A
-36 QDPFQITK
+36 
-44 FVVKHHSADIK
+44 
-55 EGFEALEGA
+55 
-64 MTSVAGR
+64 R
-71 IMSKRGMGKAV
+71 AV
-82 FCDLQDGKG
+82 F
-91 RIQLYVRVD
+91 RIQAAVC
-100 ELGEEAFAKFKK
+100 
-112 TDIGDIVGV
+112 
-121 EGEVFKT
+121 
-128 KRGEISV
+128 
-135 KAHKVTLLSKSLQPL
+135 
-150 PEKFHGLTDKEMR
+150 
-163 YRQRYVDLIMNED
+163 
-176 VRRAFRIRTAFIK
+176 RAFREFLQGEGFTEIHTPKLGRAGAEGGSSQF
-189 HMRRYLDERDYL
+189 RVDYFGRKA
-201 EVETPVL
+201 VL
-208 NTISGGATARPF
+208 AQSPQ
-220 ITHHNTL
+220 L
-227 DIDMY
+227 YKQVM
-232 MRIATELNLKRL
+232 
-244 TVGGFERVYE
+244 VGVFERVYE

-278 EMGFLRSFT
+278 EMGFLHSFT

-298 RLVALLRQ
+298 RLVDLLRR

-453 IGLERLTMKLCGL
+453 IGLERLTMQLCGL
-466 ENVREASL
+466 DNIRRASL
-474 FPRDQ
+474 FPRDRT
-479 SRLEP
+479 RLEP

>member
-1 MSTEERS
+1 MEVLATKFDAAVVGRNNRAVTLHGMVHALRDLGGVTFLTLRTREGLVQCVCPRRPEGVREECAVS
-8 VNQPEE
+8 VSGVLRPEPRAPGGAE
-14 QPSLSEQRL
+14 LAEARFTVLSRPAAPPPVPLSKKSSLSMDTELSLRPVTL
-23 IRRAKL
+23 RAPR
-29 KELQDAG
+29 A
-36 QDPFQITK
+36 
-44 FVVKHHSADIK
+44 
-55 EGFEALEGA
+55 
-64 MTSVAGR
+64 R
-71 IMSKRGMGKAV
+71 AV
-82 FCDLQDGKG
+82 F
-91 RIQLYVRVD
+91 RIQAAVC
-100 ELGEEAFAKFKK
+100 
-112 TDIGDIVGV
+112 
-121 EGEVFKT
+121 
-128 KRGEISV
+128 
-135 KAHKVTLLSKSLQPL
+135 
-150 PEKFHGLTDKEMR
+150 
-163 YRQRYVDLIMNED
+163 
-176 VRRAFRIRTAFIK
+176 RAFREFLQEEDFTEIHTPKLGRAGAEGGSSQF
-189 HMRRYLDERDYL
+189 RVDYFGRKA
-201 EVETPVL
+201 VL
-208 NTISGGATARPF
+208 AQSPQ
-220 ITHHNTL
+220 L
-227 DIDMY
+227 YKQVM
-232 MRIATELNLKRL
+232 
-244 TVGGFERVYE
+244 VGVFERVYE

-278 EMGFLRSFT
+278 EMGFLHSFT

-317 ELPDAQHIP
+317 ELPDAEHIP

-453 IGLERLTMKLCGL
+453 IGLERLTMQLCGL
-466 ENVREASL
+466 DNIRRASL
-474 FPRDQ
+474 FPRDRT
-479 SRLEP
+479 RLEP

>member
-1 MSTEERS
+1 MDVLATKFDAAVVGRNNRAVTLHGMVHALRDLGGVTFLTLRTREGLVQCVCPRRPEGVREECAVS
-8 VNQPEE
+8 VSGVLRPEPRAPGGAE
-14 QPSLSEQRL
+14 LAEARFTVLSRPAAPPPVPLSKKSSLSMDTELSLRPVTL
-23 IRRAKL
+23 RAPR
-29 KELQDAG
+29 A
-36 QDPFQITK
+36 
-44 FVVKHHSADIK
+44 
-55 EGFEALEGA
+55 
-64 MTSVAGR
+64 R
-71 IMSKRGMGKAV
+71 AV
-82 FCDLQDGKG
+82 F
-91 RIQLYVRVD
+91 RIQAAVC
-100 ELGEEAFAKFKK
+100 
-112 TDIGDIVGV
+112 
-121 EGEVFKT
+121 
-128 KRGEISV
+128 
-135 KAHKVTLLSKSLQPL
+135 
-150 PEKFHGLTDKEMR
+150 
-163 YRQRYVDLIMNED
+163 
-176 VRRAFRIRTAFIK
+176 RAFREFLQEEDFTEIHTPKLGRAGAEGGSSQF
-189 HMRRYLDERDYL
+189 RVDYFGRKA
-201 EVETPVL
+201 VL
-208 NTISGGATARPF
+208 AQSPQ
-220 ITHHNTL
+220 L
-227 DIDMY
+227 YKQVM
-232 MRIATELNLKRL
+232 
-244 TVGGFERVYE
+244 VGVFERVYE

-298 RLVALLRQ
+298 RLVDLLRR

-331 EAKRLAAEAYGYA
+331 EAKRLAADAYGYA

-403 RGMEITTGGQR
+403 RGVEITTGGQR

-453 IGLERLTMKLCGL
+453 IGLERLTMQLCGL
-466 ENVREASL
+466 DNIRRASL
-474 FPRDQ
+474 FPRDRT
-479 SRLEP
+479 RLEP

>member
-1 MSTEERS
+1 MEVLATKFDAAVVGRNNRAVTLHGMVHALRDLGGVTFLTLRTREGLVQCVCPRRPEGVREECAVS
-8 VNQPEE
+8 VSGLLRPEPRAPGGAE
-14 QPSLSEQRL
+14 LAEARFTVLSRPAAPPPVPLSKKSSLSMDTELSLRPVTL
-23 IRRAKL
+23 RAPR
-29 KELQDAG
+29 A
-36 QDPFQITK
+36 
-44 FVVKHHSADIK
+44 
-55 EGFEALEGA
+55 
-64 MTSVAGR
+64 R
-71 IMSKRGMGKAV
+71 AV
-82 FCDLQDGKG
+82 F
-91 RIQLYVRVD
+91 RIQAAVC
-100 ELGEEAFAKFKK
+100 
-112 TDIGDIVGV
+112 
-121 EGEVFKT
+121 
-128 KRGEISV
+128 
-135 KAHKVTLLSKSLQPL
+135 
-150 PEKFHGLTDKEMR
+150 
-163 YRQRYVDLIMNED
+163 
-176 VRRAFRIRTAFIK
+176 RAFREFLQGEGFTEIHTPKLGRAGAEGGSSQF
-189 HMRRYLDERDYL
+189 RLDYFGRKA
-201 EVETPVL
+201 VL
-208 NTISGGATARPF
+208 AQSPQLYKQA
-220 ITHHNTL
+220 
-227 DIDMY
+227 M
-232 MRIATELNLKRL
+232 
-244 TVGGFERVYE
+244 VGVFERVYE

-317 ELPDAQHIP
+317 ELPDAEHIP

-453 IGLERLTMKLCGL
+453 IGLERLTMQLCGL
-466 ENVREASL
+466 DNIRRASL
-474 FPRDQ
+474 FPRDRT
-479 SRLEP
+479 RLEP

>member
-1 MSTEERS
+1 MEVLATKFDAAVVGRNNRAVTLHGMVHALRDLGGVTFLTLRTREGLVQCVCPRRPEGVREECAVS
-8 VNQPEE
+8 VSGLLRPEPRAPGGAE
-14 QPSLSEQRL
+14 LAEARFTVLSRPAAPPPVPLSKKSSLSMDTELSLRPVTL
-23 IRRAKL
+23 RAPR
-29 KELQDAG
+29 A
-36 QDPFQITK
+36 
-44 FVVKHHSADIK
+44 
-55 EGFEALEGA
+55 
-64 MTSVAGR
+64 R
-71 IMSKRGMGKAV
+71 AV
-82 FCDLQDGKG
+82 F
-91 RIQLYVRVD
+91 RIQAAVC
-100 ELGEEAFAKFKK
+100 
-112 TDIGDIVGV
+112 
-121 EGEVFKT
+121 
-128 KRGEISV
+128 
-135 KAHKVTLLSKSLQPL
+135 
-150 PEKFHGLTDKEMR
+150 
-163 YRQRYVDLIMNED
+163 
-176 VRRAFRIRTAFIK
+176 RAFREFLQGEGFTEIHTPKLGRAGAEGGSSQF
-189 HMRRYLDERDYL
+189 RLDYFGRKA
-201 EVETPVL
+201 VL
-208 NTISGGATARPF
+208 AQSPQLYKQA
-220 ITHHNTL
+220 
-227 DIDMY
+227 M
-232 MRIATELNLKRL
+232 
-244 TVGGFERVYE
+244 VGVFERVYE

-278 EMGFLRSFT
+278 EMGFLHSFT

-317 ELPDAQHIP
+317 ELPDAEHIP

-453 IGLERLTMKLCGL
+453 IGLERLTMQLCGL
-466 ENVREASL
+466 DNIRRASL
-474 FPRDQ
+474 FPRDRT
-479 SRLEP
+479 RLEP